1 MSEYKTKNEFLD
13 DCLKVCDLILT
24 APTFDQIEE
33 ALDLAKRM
41 FALGGGAPDY
51 VKDKVW
57 KVAQTEYLI
66 REVAEKVTE
75 DFCSREC
82 LEEMFEDGLSD
93 TDEPS
98 DLSIDADEN

>member
-33 ALDLAKRM
+33 ALDLAKKM

-51 VKDKVW
+51 VKDRVW

-66 REVAEKVTE
+66 REVADKVTE
-75 DFCSREC
+75 DFCNREG
-82 LEEMFEDGLSD
+82 LEDIFDEGLK
-93 TDEPS
+93 PS
-98 DLSIDADEN
+98 DRNNDLKFDADEN